1 MGKRDLDRFEMAG
14 DDFHARVDQG
24 FAAMAADDP
33 ERWIVVDAS
42 GSHEDVT
49 AFIRGAVRERLGV

>member
-1 MGKRDLDRFEMAG
+1 
-14 DDFHARVDQG
+14 
-24 FAAMAADDP
+24 MAADDP